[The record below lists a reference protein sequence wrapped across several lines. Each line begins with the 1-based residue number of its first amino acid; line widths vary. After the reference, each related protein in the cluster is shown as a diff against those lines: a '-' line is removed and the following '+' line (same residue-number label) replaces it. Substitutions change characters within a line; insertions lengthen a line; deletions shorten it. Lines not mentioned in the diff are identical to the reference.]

1 MSLGSVKLGVGL
13 ITIVK
18 ILVSPVQIVPPLVN
32 TGVTV
37 IVAVSGRIP
46 VFMLLK
52 DGIFPVPLAPIPME
66 EFVFVQV

>member
-13 ITIVK
+13 IITVK

-52 DGIFPVPLAPIPME
+52 EGIFPVPLVPIPIE

>member
-1 MSLGSVKLGVGL
+1 MSLGSVKLGLGL

-32 TGVTV
+32 IGVTL
-37 IVAVSGRIP
+37 IVADTGRIP
-46 VFMLLK
+46 VLIPLK
-52 DGIFPVPLAPIPME
+52 DGIFPFPLVPIPME